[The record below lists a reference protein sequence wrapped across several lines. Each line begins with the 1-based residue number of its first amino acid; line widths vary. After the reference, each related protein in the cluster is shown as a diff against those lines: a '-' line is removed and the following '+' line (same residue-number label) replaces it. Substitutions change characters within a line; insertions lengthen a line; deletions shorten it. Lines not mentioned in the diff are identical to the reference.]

1 MNTPLPIPKVPFNKN
16 GKNLE
21 SLLRK
26 ALFDFKMLE
35 QAESL
40 AVALSGGKD
49 SLTLLFLLKA
59 VLGYGVPNLP
69 LSAIHVEG
77 DFSCGANISTTFLK
91 KICEQL
97 EVPLFIAKSKKNN
110 TKKTENKNNPE
121 ISKKDKEKEQAS
133 EKNKETATNC
143 YSCSRNRRKLIFEV
157 MKKEKIT
164 TVAFGH
170 HSNDVAQTLLLN
182 LLQKGEFAAMLPKIK
197 MLRFSATIIRPLI
210 YIKETEITTFAQHY
224 GFLRATCNCPKGAT
238 SKRKEADNLIDIL
251 TKTFPHARSNLALS
265 ALLYGSD
272 KALKI

>member
-1 MNTPLPIPKVPFNKN
+1 MYNNYLKLKIFIMNMDLPIPQAPFNKN

-26 ALFDFKMLE
+26 ALFDFKMFDE
-35 QAESL
+35 AKSL
-40 AVALSGGKD
+40 AIALSGGKD

-59 VLGYGVPNLP
+59 VLGYGTPNLP

-91 KICEQL
+91 KICEKL
-97 EVPLFIAKSKKNN
+97 DVPLFIAKSK
-110 TKKTENKNNPE
+110 TAQ
-121 ISKKDKEKEQAS
+121 KEKELD
-133 EKNKETATNC
+133 C
-143 YSCSRNRRKLIFEV
+143 YSCSRSRRKLIFDV
-157 MKKEKIT
+157 MKKQKIT

-197 MLRFSATIIRPLI
+197 MLRYSSTIIRPLI
-210 YIKETEITTFAQHY
+210 YISETEITTFAQHY
-224 GFLRATCNCPKGAT
+224 GFLRATCDCPKGAT
-238 SKRKEADNLIDIL
+238 SKRKEADNLIDVL
-251 TKTFPHARSNLALS
+251 TKSFPHARSNLALS